1 MAEPLKLIQRN
12 RRASFD
18 FDLLDRYEAGI
29 VLRGTEVKSLREGK
43 VSLKEAYARV
53 RDDEVWLLNLDIL
66 PYRNAGHTNHEP
78 KRPRKLLLNRHE
90 IRRIKS
96 KVTERGLTLVPTQIY
111 FKAGRAKVEVAVAKG
126 RPKGDKRGVIRDL
139 EEAKRLRRRTLR

>member
-1 MAEPLKLIQRN
+1 MAEPRKLVHRN

-18 FDLLDRYEAGI
+18 FELLDRYEAGI

-43 VSLKEAYARV
+43 VSLQEAYARV
-53 RDDEVWLLNLDIL
+53 RDGEVWLLNLDIL

-78 KRPRKLLLNRHE
+78 KRPRKLLLHRSE

-96 KVTERGLTLVPTQIY
+96 KVVERGLTLVPTQLY
-111 FKAGRAKVEVAVAKG
+111 FKDGLAKVEVAVAKG
-126 RPKGDKRGVIRDL
+126 RPKGDKRARIRERDAKRDL
-139 EEAKRLRRRTLR
+139 RGRTLR